1 MVGVAPGLLLVT
13 CPAGVSG
20 RRCAN
25 VARWAGGEWRASR
38 GLWDV
43 GCGPWAVGR
52 GPEGRAWMVSLMEAV
67 AMVKAFVI

>member
-1 MVGVAPGLLLVT
+1 MWQGGLGGVEGEP
-13 CPAGVSG
+13 
-20 RRCAN
+20 
-25 VARWAGGEWRASR
+25 WA
-38 GLWDV
+38 V

>member
-1 MVGVAPGLLLVT
+1 MCRCGKVG
-13 CPAGVSG
+13 
-20 RRCAN
+20 
-25 VARWAGGEWRASR
+25 WGEWRASR

-43 GCGPWAVGR
+43 GCGPWAVGH

>member
-1 MVGVAPGLLLVT
+1 MAPGLLLVT

-20 RRCAN
+20 RRCAD
-25 VARWAGGEWRASR
+25 VARWAEGSGGRAV
-38 GLWDV
+38 GCGMWDV